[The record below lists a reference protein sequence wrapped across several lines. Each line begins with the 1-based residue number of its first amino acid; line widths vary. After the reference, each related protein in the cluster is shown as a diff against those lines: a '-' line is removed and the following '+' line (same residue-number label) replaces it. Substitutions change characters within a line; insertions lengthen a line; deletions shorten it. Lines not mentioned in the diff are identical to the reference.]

1 LTKYNSKENG
11 FLVFVTSEGKW
22 KMKETDAV
30 LLHILQRYGR
40 RNLFRKNH
48 PKYDLFLQQLNN
60 QSNFFPSHCFSFLLS
75 RCTCLHFLQ
84 YGQQIRSGSCMFRN
98 IWKCL
103 QLLKIKLQP
112 PKSHWDLS
120 C

>member
-40 RNLFRKNH
+40 RNLFR
-48 PKYDLFLQQLNN
+48 
-60 QSNFFPSHCFSFLLS
+60 
-75 RCTCLHFLQ
+75 
-84 YGQQIRSGSCMFRN
+84 
-98 IWKCL
+98 
-103 QLLKIKLQP
+103 
-112 PKSHWDLS
+112 
-120 C
+120 